1 MNFKENEEFNN
12 YVLMFKQLPKKEKE
26 ETLINI
32 LKENLVV
39 VEKLLEN
46 KNINRDILY
55 NREILDLKNVNYTDD
70 DYLEAVFVYLHSFR
84 ELFAS
89 YIEVLEGGE

>member
-1 MNFKENEEFNN
+1 MNFIENEEFNN
-12 YVLMFKQLPKKEKE
+12 YVSMFKQLSKKDKE
-26 ETLINI
+26 EALINI

-46 KNINRDILY
+46 KDVNKEVLFNK
-55 NREILDLKNVNYTDD
+55 EILDLKKENYTDD